1 MLVWLSHCVTVAFTL
16 CGCVLV
22 ITQYYFDVGGDS
34 VGETPG
40 PIPNPEA
47 KPDSADG
54 TALARV
60 WESRTPPTL
69 NQLAVG
75 PLDHQ
80 GPHSFFLSG

>member
-1 MLVWLSHCVTVAFTL
+1 MAVFTQCYCVVVVTVWLCLGDNTIF
-16 CGCVLV
+16 
-22 ITQYYFDVGGDS
+22 FDVGGDS

-75 PLDHQ
+75 PLDYQ